1 VAQRSKIS
9 VRLGRSSDLKVI
21 RLEGKVFSGT
31 GGGSE
36 YFRLVWVKKQV
47 EEQLGFSPYVG
58 TLNIRL
64 NDESIPQK
72 RALTKE
78 PALEIVPDA
87 GYCRGKLFKAI
98 LKDCVKAAVVVPDV
112 PDYPEYVLEV
122 ISSENLRKKLQLSD
136 RDKFEVRIIL

>member
-1 VAQRSKIS
+1 M
-9 VRLGRSSDLKVI
+9 KVV
-21 RLEGKVFSGT
+21 RLEGKVSSGT
-31 GGGSE
+31 GDGSK
-36 YFRLVWVKKQV
+36 YVRLVWVKKQV
-47 EEQLGFSPYVG
+47 EGKLGFTPYVG

-78 PALEIVPDA
+78 PALEIVPAA

-98 LKDCVKAAVVVPDV
+98 LKDCVKAAVVIPDV

-136 RDKFEVRIIL
+136 GDKVEVEIIL

>member
-1 VAQRSKIS
+1 M
-9 VRLGRSSDLKVI
+9 KVV

-31 GGGSE
+31 GEGSK
-36 YFRLVWVKKQV
+36 YIRLAWVKKQV
-47 EEQLGFSPYVG
+47 EEKLVFTPYVG

-78 PALEIVPDA
+78 PALEIVPAA

-98 LKDCVKAAVVVPDV
+98 LKDCVQAAVVVPDV
-112 PDYPEYVLEV
+112 PDYPENVLEI

-136 RDKFEVRIIL
+136 GDKVEVRIIL

>member
-1 VAQRSKIS
+1 M
-9 VRLGRSSDLKVI
+9 KVV

-36 YFRLVWVKKQV
+36 YVRLVWVKKQV
-47 EEQLGFSPYVG
+47 EEKLGFTPYVG

-64 NDESIPQK
+64 DDESILQK

-78 PALEIVPDA
+78 PTLEIVPAA

-98 LKDCVKAAVVVPDV
+98 LKDCLKAAVVVPDV
-112 PDYPEYVLEV
+112 PDYPKYVLEV
-122 ISSENLRKKLQLSD
+122 ISSENLRKKLQLGD
-136 RDKFEVRIIL
+136 GDKVEVRIIL